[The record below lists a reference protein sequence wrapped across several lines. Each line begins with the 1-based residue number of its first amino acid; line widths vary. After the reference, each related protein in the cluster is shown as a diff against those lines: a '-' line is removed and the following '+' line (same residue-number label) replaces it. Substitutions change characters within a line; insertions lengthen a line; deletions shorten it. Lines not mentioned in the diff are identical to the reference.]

1 MDKDSIAIKVSCNTN
16 NIETVTRKIS
26 IDKNIKLE
34 ELEYKIRERFNINY
48 DRGIDIYYIDE
59 ENDRIYVT
67 HEDELL
73 LVLKS
78 QESPKFDV
86 VVKSVKSKSGTK
98 AWGTYIFTD
107 DSDIVKAL
115 AHSEKIELA
124 DTPPS
129 HNVIATIRFLPGCLE
144 YVGSTN
150 QGIST
155 LDFNEYDL
163 SYVIEGV
170 RTVRKSSK
178 KIKPNYLSRIC
189 LFGSSLYT

>member
-26 IDKNIKLE
+26 IHKNIKLE

-48 DRGIDIYYIDE
+48 DKGIDIFYIDE

-67 HEDELL
+67 HEEELL
-73 LVLKS
+73 LVLKNIVDVLI
-78 QESPKFDV
+78 ESKYLTTSYV
-86 VVKSVKSKSGTK
+86 SKSGTK

-115 AHSEKIELA
+115 AHSEKIELT

-163 SYVIEGV
+163 SYVIESV

-178 KIKPNYLSRIC
+178 
-189 LFGSSLYT
+189 SSSEKKSYY

>member
-73 LVLKS
+73 L
-78 QESPKFDV
+78 
-86 VVKSVKSKSGTK
+86 
-98 AWGTYIFTD
+98 
-107 DSDIVKAL
+107 
-115 AHSEKIELA
+115 
-124 DTPPS
+124 
-129 HNVIATIRFLPGCLE
+129 
-144 YVGSTN
+144 
-150 QGIST
+150 
-155 LDFNEYDL
+155 
-163 SYVIEGV
+163 
-170 RTVRKSSK
+170 
-178 KIKPNYLSRIC
+178 
-189 LFGSSLYT
+189 